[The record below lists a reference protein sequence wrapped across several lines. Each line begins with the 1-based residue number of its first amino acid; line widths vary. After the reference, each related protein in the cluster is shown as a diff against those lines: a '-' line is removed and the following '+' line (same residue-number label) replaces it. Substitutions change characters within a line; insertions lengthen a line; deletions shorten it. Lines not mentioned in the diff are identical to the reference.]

1 MYKFFGNSN
10 YQIRIVYFLTMI
22 ISLYLSFVVESLVIK
37 SNIENGMYTTDEQFE
52 QVRIPMMLGSFI
64 HLITLSLFSTSL
76 IFYKFRFWIFF
87 SFIFTLMSLF
97 FIVSNLLYWL
107 FSSHFLIALGYVPS
121 SIVAIVW
128 LCNISIVHF
137 KKNIDLQNA

>member
-64 HLITLSLFSTSL
+64 HLITLSLFSSL
-76 IFYKFRFWIFF
+76 VICFLG
-87 SFIFTLMSLF
+87 FICVL
-97 FIVSNLLYWL
+97 
-107 FSSHFLIALGYVPS
+107 
-121 SIVAIVW
+121 
-128 LCNISIVHF
+128 
-137 KKNIDLQNA
+137 

>member
-22 ISLYLSFVVESLVIK
+22 IFLCLSFVVESLVIK

-52 QVRIPMMLGSFI
+52 QVRIPIMLGSFI
-64 HLITLSLFSTSL
+64 HLIILSLFATSL
-76 IFYKFRFWIFF
+76 IFYKFRLWIVF

-97 FIVSNLLYWL
+97 FIIGNLCYWL
-107 FSSHFLIALGYVPS
+107 FSNHFLIALGYMPS
-121 SIVAIVW
+121 AIVAVLW
-128 LCNISIVHF
+128 LCNISIIHF
-137 KKNIDLQNA
+137 KKNIE